1 MDLNDFTGLR
11 NFKIDDMEKE
21 PEIQKKLTLDD
32 FLKLPVIKEYQETKD
47 KQKLDINSNFKSS
60 HTDKDIIFK
69 SNDIVNEPNPTQS

>member
-21 PEIQKKLTLDD
+21 PEIQKILTLDD
-32 FLKLPVIKEYQETKD
+32 FLKLPVNKEYQETKD
-47 KQKLDINSNFKSS
+47 KQKVDINSNFKSS

-69 SNDIVNEPNPTQS
+69 SKDIVNEPNPTQS